1 MFTRRFTP
9 YLVVAGI
16 LALLSA
22 SYLCYRAY
30 QSHVDFK
37 VFISQALSFQQTIDK
52 ETMPGQDSTDKQM
65 EQKGDNSAAPTSGLA
80 TDQTGHDN
88 THGEEISSP
97 PVKVRLLP
105 PELVAV
111 YSSEGDSNAAIRLAN
126 GPTPDIPEKTWTE
139 AELVSQEVELPDG
152 EVVNTLVI
160 PGLEFQE
167 ADRVSLQYI
176 ENARD
181 KRHDYIEVD
190 GVRYDASTVT
200 GDDDYS
206 TQKMLWASS
215 MDIPM
220 KELESL
226 IANREF
232 FVTTEDE
239 PLTTEERDINFK
251 FLSKIPEFRAYV
263 RAHRPNLLEM
273 ESPPDS
279 AYQSSENREISGES
293 DVSSYL
299 RQLPLESEPAPQG
312 KAGRQ
317 LPVRSDLPPVSSQEI
332 DNREGLSPER
342 LGKVQQ
348 LIDQYGS
355 EEGLRRFREM
365 DPEAARQF
373 ERGRKPPPTRDE
385 PETR

>member
-1 MFTRRFTP
+1 MSIRRFTP
-9 YLVVAGI
+9 YLVVTGI

-37 VFISQALSFQQTIDK
+37 VFMSQALSFQQTIDK

-65 EQKGDNSAAPTSGLA
+65 EQKEGNSAAPTSGLA
-80 TDQTGHDN
+80 TDQTGHYN

-97 PVKVRLLP
+97 PVKVRMLP

-111 YSSEGDSNAAIRLAN
+111 YSSEGDPNAAVRLAN
-126 GPTPDIPEKTWTE
+126 GPIPDIPEKTWTE
-139 AELVSQEVELPDG
+139 AELVSQRVELPDG

-160 PGLEFQE
+160 PGLEFRE
-167 ADRVSLQYI
+167 GDRLSLQYI

-181 KRHDYIEVD
+181 KRHNYIEVD
-190 GVRYDASTVT
+190 GIRHDASTLT

-226 IANREF
+226 IASRDF

-239 PLTTEERDINFK
+239 PLTAEERDINFK

-263 RAHRPNLLEM
+263 RVHRPDLLET
-273 ESPPDS
+273 ESAPDS
-279 AYQSSENREISGES
+279 AYQSSENRVISGES

-299 RQLPLESEPAPQG
+299 RQLPLSESESALQG

-317 LPVRSDLPPVSSQEI
+317 VGSDVPPMSSQET
-332 DNREGLSPER
+332 DTREGLSPER
-342 LGKVQQ
+342 FDNARQ
-348 LIDQYGS
+348 LINQYGQA
-355 EEGLRRFREM
+355 EGLRRLRGM

-373 ERGRKPPPTRDE
+373 ERERRNPPTRDE
-385 PETR
+385 PETQ

>member
-1 MFTRRFTP
+1 MSIRRFTL

-37 VFISQALSFQQTIDK
+37 VFMSQALSFQQNIDK
-52 ETMPGQDSTDKQM
+52 ATMPGQDSTDKQM
-65 EQKGDNSAAPTSGLA
+65 EQKGGNSAAPTSGLA
-80 TDQTGHDN
+80 TDQTGHYS
-88 THGEEISSP
+88 THGEKPSSP

-111 YSSEGDSNAAIRLAN
+111 YSSEGDPTAAVRLAN
-126 GPTPDIPEKTWTE
+126 GPVPDIPEKTWIE
-139 AELVSQEVELPDG
+139 AELVPQRVELPDG
-152 EVVNTLVI
+152 EVVKTLTV
-160 PGLEFQE
+160 PGLEFRE
-167 ADRVSLQYI
+167 GDRVSLQYI

-181 KRHDYIEVD
+181 KRHNYIEVD
-190 GVRYDASTVT
+190 GIRHDASTLT
-200 GDDDYS
+200 GDADYS

-239 PLTTEERDINFK
+239 LLTAEERDINFK

-263 RAHRPNLLEM
+263 RAHRPDLLET

-279 AYQSSENREISGES
+279 AYQPSENREISGES
-293 DVSSYL
+293 DVPSYL
-299 RQLPLESEPAPQG
+299 RQLPLSEPAPQG

-317 LPVRSDLPPVSSQEI
+317 LPVKSDVPPVSSQET
-332 DNREGLSPER
+332 DLRQELSPER
-342 LGKVQQ
+342 FEKAQR
-348 LIDQYGS
+348 LIEQYGQ
-355 EEGLRRFREM
+355 EEGLRRLREM
-365 DPEAARQF
+365 DTEAARQF
-373 ERGRKPPPTRDE
+373 ERERKAPPTSDE
-385 PETR
+385 PETQ